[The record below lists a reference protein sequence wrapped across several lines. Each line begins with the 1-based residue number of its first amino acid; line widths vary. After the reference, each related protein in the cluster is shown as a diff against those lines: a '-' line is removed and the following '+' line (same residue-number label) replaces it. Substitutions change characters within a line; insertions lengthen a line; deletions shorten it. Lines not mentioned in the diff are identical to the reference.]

1 MSSKKGLGKGLG
13 ALMGSMELSEEQPQG
28 GILEIA
34 VNLIDP
40 CKTQPR
46 QQFDQEKLEE
56 LAASVRQHGILQPL
70 ILKAKGGRYTII
82 AGERRYRAARKAG
95 LKSVPAVLKDAD
107 EKEVLQLSIIENI
120 QREDLNPIEEAEAI
134 ARLMEQ
140 YSLNQEQVAAMLGRS
155 RSAVAN
161 TLRLMGLTPA
171 VRGQVLQGALTGGH
185 ARALLPLG
193 ARMDEAA
200 EIVVR
205 EGLSVRQ
212 TEALAARMQQEQP
225 EKPKAARRK
234 STEWKAA
241 EKELGELYE
250 TKVQLS
256 GTEERGKITLEYY
269 SKEQLYA
276 LYDFLKRK

>member
-1 MSSKKGLGKGLG
+1 M
-13 ALMGSMELSEEQPQG
+13 
-28 GILEIA
+28 
-34 VNLIDP
+34 
-40 CKTQPR
+40 
-46 QQFDQEKLEE
+46 
-56 LAASVRQHGILQPL
+56 RQHGILQPL

-95 LKSVPAVLKDAD
+95 LKTVPAVLKDAD

-120 QREDLNPIEEAEAI
+120 QREDLSPIEEAEAI

-140 YSLNQEQVAAMLGRS
+140 YNLNQEQVAAMLGRS

-171 VRGQVLQGALTGGH
+171 LRQLVLQGALTGGH

-193 ARMDEAA
+193 PRMEQAA
-200 EIVVR
+200 EIVIKD
-205 EGLSVRQ
+205 GLSVRQ
-212 TEALAARMQQEQP
+212 TEALVARMQQEQP
-225 EKPKAARRK
+225 EKPRAVRRK
-234 STEWKAA
+234 SSEWKVA

>member
-13 ALMGSMELSEEQPQG
+13 ALMGGMELPEEEPQG
-28 GILEIA
+28 GVLEIA

-46 QQFDQEKLEE
+46 QQFDEEKLEE

-171 VRGQVLQGALTGGH
+171 VRQHVLQGALSGGH

-193 ARMDEAA
+193 SRMDEAA
-200 EIVVR
+200 EIVVK

-212 TEALAARMQQEQP
+212 TEALAARIQQEQP
-225 EKPKAARRK
+225 EQPKAARRK

-250 TKVQLS
+250 TKVLLS

-276 LYDFLKRK
+276 LYDFLRRK